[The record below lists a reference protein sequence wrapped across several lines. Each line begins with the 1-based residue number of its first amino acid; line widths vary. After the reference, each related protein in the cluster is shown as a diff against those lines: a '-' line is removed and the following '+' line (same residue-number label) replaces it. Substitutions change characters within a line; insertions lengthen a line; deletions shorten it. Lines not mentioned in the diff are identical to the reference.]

1 MKGFETGDLKYIY
14 KNKLHKANSVYASS
28 KYLANRTVSDKIL
41 KYRAYEIALNP
52 NTDGYLRRLASMVHK
67 LFNKKVE
74 LGAKANVN
82 KVIG

>member
-1 MKGFETGDLKYIY
+1 M
-14 KNKLHKANSVYASS
+14 
-28 KYLANRTVSDKIL
+28 

>member
-1 MKGFETGDLKYIY
+1 M
-14 KNKLHKANSVYASS
+14 
-28 KYLANRTVSDKIL
+28 

-52 NTDGYLRRLASMVHK
+52 KTDGYLRRLASMVHK
-67 LFNKKVE
+67 RFNKKVE